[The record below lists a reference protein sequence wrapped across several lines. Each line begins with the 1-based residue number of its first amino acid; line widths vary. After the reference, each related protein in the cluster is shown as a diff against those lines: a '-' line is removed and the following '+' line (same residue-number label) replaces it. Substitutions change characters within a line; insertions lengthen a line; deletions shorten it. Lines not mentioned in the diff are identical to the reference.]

1 MASTPARQLKNGP
14 RLVDAPPVR
23 AEKPARNPEEK
34 VQKTGTM
41 DRPLLLL
48 IFLLVGLGLL
58 CLFSA
63 SYATAYDSKDGNST
77 FYIFRQAIFAGGG
90 SAAMLVLSRRN
101 YHKLHYLA
109 IPSLILA
116 VAAMA
121 TIKVPGLKNMW
132 VTINQATRWIK
143 IPLAGTFQP
152 SELAKIAVIL
162 CFSSLATIYG
172 KKKMHTLRYG
182 ILPFMGIIAVF
193 AVEMY
198 WEKHLS
204 GTALI
209 AAIGMVIIFIGG
221 ANIFWFG
228 LGGVGVGAAGIWYIK
243 SHEYAMT
250 RIRVWLDPFLDYRG
264 KGWQGAQSQIAI
276 GSGGLWGLGLGQSR
290 QKHLY
295 LPEPAND
302 FIFSVWCEEMG
313 FVGAVLLVVLFAA
326 LIWRGY
332 YIALHCPDKFGT
344 LLAAGITTQIAVQTI
359 LNLCVVTGLLPVTG
373 ASLPFFSYGGTAL
386 LIQLAEMGILLAIS
400 RELPVSKEG

>member
-14 RLVDAPPVR
+14 RLVNAPPVR

-77 FYIFRQAIFAGGG
+77 FYIFRQAIFAVGG

-116 VAAMA
+116 VAVMA

-228 LGGVGVGAAGIWYIK
+228 LGGVGVATAGIWYIK

-313 FVGAVLLVVLFAA
+313 FVGAVLLVLLFAA